1 MTIRTKAHIS
11 NRGHALPAR
20 LCDLVVV
27 KTRRSCAWSWLL
39 AALVAVGNIS
49 LQAQSNAP
57 GAGAAHTIASATGE
71 ADTNHAASATPET
84 APQPEPA
91 SKPAPPSGKL
101 DYSSFKIVS
110 DRNIFN
116 GNRSGTVFRST
127 RSSTQQRSV
136 RVESFSLVGTLLSE
150 DRNPV
155 AFFDGTGSEFKKAL
169 KQGGNIAGFTVKE
182 ILHTGVRL
190 VNGTN
195 TLDVRV
201 GYGMRREDA
210 GLWKFST
217 TSASYAST
225 SSSSYSDGNDNNT
238 FGRSFSRN
246 SSDNGRN
253 GFSGRSSRGERDNDS
268 GTSTASRSDAPPVD
282 AAEILKRLMEKREK
296 E

>member
-1 MTIRTKAHIS
+1 MT
-11 NRGHALPAR
+11 AR

-27 KTRRSCAWSWLL
+27 KTSRSCAWSWLL
-39 AALVAVGNIS
+39 AALVAAGNIS

-57 GAGAAHTIASATGE
+57 DAGATHTNASAMGE
-71 ADTNHAASATPET
+71 SGTNHAASADPET

-91 SKPAPPSGKL
+91 SKPAPASGKL
-101 DYSSFKIVS
+101 DYSSFRIVS

-127 RSSTQQRSV
+127 RGSTQQRSV

-150 DRNPV
+150 DRSPV

-190 VNGTN
+190 VDGTN

-217 TSASYAST
+217 TSGNYAS
-225 SSSSYSDGNDNNT
+225 SSGGGAADSGASFRAQSENNIYN
-238 FGRSFSRN
+238 GRST
-246 SSDNGRN
+246 GRN
-253 GFSGRSSRGERDNDS
+253 GSGRGNNGDSSV
-268 GTSTASRSDAPPVD
+268 ASRSGGESLPAAD